1 MPMQKKIKYLIHHN
15 EIELRVG
22 VHIPNMQFLSWI
34 KLRQEAKSYD
44 ETELLDSYLILWNKS
59 L

>member
-1 MPMQKKIKYLIHHN
+1 M
-15 EIELRVG
+15 
-22 VHIPNMQFLSWI
+22 PNMQFLSWI

-44 ETELLDSYLILWNKS
+44 KTELLDSYLILWNKS